1 MQADLKY
8 ANRWKTL
15 AVLALSLVIIGL
27 DNTILNVALPTL
39 QREFGAS
46 GSELQWMVDSYLL
59 VFAGL
64 LLPLGA
70 LGDRIGRK
78 KTLSAGLLIFGAASA
93 AAAFTDSSTQ
103 MIAARAVMGVGG
115 ALIMPAT

>member
-1 MQADLKY
+1 MHLQPASERSPQMNADLKY
-8 ANRWKTL
+8 QRRWKTL
-15 AVLALSLVIIGL
+15 AVLALSLLIIGL

-39 QREFGAS
+39 QQEFNAS
-46 GSELQWMVDSYLL
+46 ASELQWMVDSYLL

-78 KTLSAGLLIFGAASA
+78 KTLSAGLLIFGAASVA
-93 AAAFTDSSTQ
+93 AALAESTTA
-103 MIAARAVMGVGG
+103 MIAAR
-115 ALIMPAT
+115 